1 MTHSYWLLEF
11 AQSMHLLKLHRL
23 KVPGVWVLV
32 LDSMMVILWVL
43 GSGLMKVI
51 ELAVVADVVESND
64 KSL

>member
-1 MTHSYWLLEF
+1 
-11 AQSMHLLKLHRL
+11 MHLLKLHRL